1 MKFTKAAALGAA
13 AALVCAPS
21 AASAAAAAK
30 LTLSKTTGLSVGET
44 INVTSLTGLK
54 PNLPQVYVAQ
64 CKAKVAGPT
73 DCELSSALQGQADA
87 SGTWKSSKGTAIK
100 LVKTINGVDCTS
112 AAGACIIG
120 VTSLTN
126 PGDVIATTPLTFGG
140 GGSTNNGSNNNGNN
154 GSNDN
159 GNTGTNNNNGGNNT
173 NGNTSL
179 PQTGSPDGV
188 PTFAL
193 AASALVLTGV
203 AALFLVPRRRQAD

>member
-1 MKFTKAAALGAA
+1 MKFSKVAALGAA

-21 AASAAAAAK
+21 AASASAAAAK
-30 LTLSKTTGLSVGET
+30 LSLSKSSGVSVGET

-54 PNLPQVYVAQ
+54 ANLAQVYVAQ

-73 DCELSSALQGQADA
+73 DCELGSALQGSADA
-87 SGTWKSSKGTAIK
+87 GGTWKSTKGTSIK

-112 AAGACIIG
+112 KAGACIIG

-126 PGDVIATTPLTFGG
+126 PGAVIATTPLTFGG
-140 GGSTNNGSNNNGNN
+140 GSTTPDNDSNDDSDDSSTGSNNNSDSGTT
-154 GSNDN
+154 ND
-159 GNTGTNNNNGGNNT
+159 TDA
-173 NGNTSL
+173 L
-179 PQTGSPDGV
+179 PQTGSPDGI